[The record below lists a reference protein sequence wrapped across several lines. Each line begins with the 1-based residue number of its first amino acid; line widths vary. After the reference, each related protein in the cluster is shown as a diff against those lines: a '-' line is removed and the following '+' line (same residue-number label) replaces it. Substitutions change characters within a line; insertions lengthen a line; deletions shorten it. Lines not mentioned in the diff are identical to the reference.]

1 MIKIFIDADACP
13 VKEEVYKVSIRNKL
27 EVLIVSNGGIRPHPN
42 QLIKSIFVGKGFNSP
57 KSKASLLLYIAFNS
71 PLLS

>member
-42 QLIKSIFVGKGFNSP
+42 TLIKSIFVMEVTSLVIKYFIAGK
-57 KSKASLLLYIAFNS
+57 KKDMVL
-71 PLLS
+71 